1 LNRTRL
7 ALIAILGILT
17 LLALV
22 RLGNIDISLDTL
34 RRIQPG
40 YLAAAIAVHYSGF
53 AVRGDRWRRLLAAM
67 GHRVNYGY
75 AFSLLLAGW
84 FVSALVPARAGDLAR
99 AGLLRRDHDVPVAS
113 GLGSIAAERAFD
125 ALVLVLLAALAGAW
139 ALAGRTPAWVW
150 QSAAIMVG
158 LAIVAAGGMIAVPRL
173 ENWLAGLVTW
183 PVYQKALRF
192 GFDLLRSI
200 RGLGRQPA
208 ALLVVAAQSV
218 YIWLCDVLLAYLLLG
233 GLGYPVSPPVAAFT
247 AMAADLAVTVPLT
260 PGAVG
265 QFETAFVGL
274 LALFAVPASQAG
286 LAVLLNRFISFWTFI
301 VFSGLVTYLSG
312 LNRALATEAVSY
324 GVTTKTQSH

>member
-17 LLALV
+17 LLALI

-53 AVRGDRWRRLLAAM
+53 AVRGDRWRRLLVAM
-67 GHRVNYGY
+67 GHRVSYGY

-125 ALVLVLLAALAGAW
+125 ALALVLLAALAGAW

-150 QSAAIMVG
+150 QSTASMVG
-158 LAIVAAGGMIAVPRL
+158 LGIVAAGGLIAVPRL
-173 ENWLAGLVTW
+173 ESWLAGLVTW
-183 PVYQKALRF
+183 PLYQKALRF
-192 GFDLLRSI
+192 GFDLLRSV
-200 RGLGRQPA
+200 RELGRQPA

-218 YIWLCDVLLAYLLLG
+218 YIWLCDALLAYLLLG

-265 QFETAFVGL
+265 RFETAFVGL

-312 LNRALATEAVSY
+312 LSRALVAPENVS
-324 GVTTKTQSH
+324 